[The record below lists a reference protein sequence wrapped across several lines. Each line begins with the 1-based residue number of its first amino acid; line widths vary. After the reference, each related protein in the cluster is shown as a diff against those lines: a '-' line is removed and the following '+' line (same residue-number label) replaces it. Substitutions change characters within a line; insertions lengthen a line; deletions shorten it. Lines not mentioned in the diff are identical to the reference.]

1 MTRIGTVLSL
11 ADVALAELA
20 GSALDFAWIDLE
32 HGALGLR
39 EAQGLTIALAAAG
52 CAAHARVPG
61 VDSELVGPLL
71 DAGIDGIVAPN
82 VEDAASASR
91 LAARLTYPPAGMR
104 GFGPRRA
111 GGYGRTPR
119 FWASEGARVELTVQ
133 IESVAGVDACHEIA
147 AVDGVGAMVVGCADL
162 SLALD
167 VPNELGDPALRD
179 AVDEVVDAC
188 ETADI
193 AFGLAAG
200 GDPDGIAALSG
211 GRAALVVY
219 SADVRLYSGAV
230 DAAVRALEVLH
241 AGA

>member
-1 MTRIGTVLSL
+1 VTRVGTVLSL
-11 ADVALAELA
+11 PDVALAELA
-20 GSALDFAWIDLE
+20 GSSLDFAWIDLE
-32 HGALGLR
+32 HGALGAR
-39 EAQGLTIALAAAG
+39 DAQALAIALAAAG
-52 CAAHARVPG
+52 CAAHARVPSA
-61 VDSELVGPLL
+61 DSELVGPLL
-71 DAGIDGIVAPN
+71 DAGVDGIVAPR
-82 VEDAASASR
+82 VDDAAAARRLTAR
-91 LAARLTYPPAGMR
+91 LAYPPAGSR

-119 FWASEGARVELTVQ
+119 FWASGAARVACTVQ
-133 IESVAGVDACHEIA
+133 IESPAGVDACRAIA
-147 AVDGVGAMVVGCADL
+147 AVEGVDALVVGCADH

-167 VPNELGDPALRD
+167 APNELGDARLRE
-179 AVDEVVDAC
+179 AVDEVAAAC
-188 ETADI
+188 AEAGA

-200 GDPDGIAALSG
+200 GDPREIAALSR